1 MANEAF
7 PPGRSCLTC
16 QGDGSWRCLTCL
28 GCPLM
33 CLKCC
38 RESHQI
44 QPLHRVQH
52 WNGTFFQDA
61 WLYQAGV
68 KLYFGHHGARCPSLT
83 YDSDHSSPASEN
95 GSLDPGEHDEAEDL
109 DLSQSGIDG
118 ELDLHVIDDGLTQ
131 EEMDSARDFQSSEAD
146 PCWTKRK
153 DGDGDPYLI
162 VVDRSRIHLLGA
174 VWCQCRDRVQADLQA
189 LDLRLFPASSGQI
202 RTVFTFDCLDDFLA
216 DNQECNTTA
225 YQYWEKLRRFTNPYF
240 PDTVPVRYLLHYL
253 PVT

>member
-1 MANEAF
+1 
-7 PPGRSCLTC
+7 
-16 QGDGSWRCLTCL
+16 
-28 GCPLM
+28 M

-38 RESHQI
+38 RDSHQI

-68 KLYFGHHGARCPSLT
+68 KLYFGHRGARCPSLL
-83 YDSDHSSPASEN
+83 SDRGHSSSASES
-95 GSLDPGEHDEAEDL
+95 GAPDREEQGDVDEVDPSPAEM
-109 DLSQSGIDG
+109 DG
-118 ELDLHVIDDGLTQ
+118 ELDLSLIDAGLTV
-131 EEMDSARDFQSSEAD
+131 EEITNSARDFQGSEAD
-146 PCWTKRK
+146 PCWTKRR

-162 VVDRSRIHLLGA
+162 VIDRSGIHLLGA
-174 VWCQCRDRVQADLQA
+174 VWCQCGDRVQEDLQA

-225 YQYWEKLRRFTNPYF
+225 YRYWEKLRRFTNPYF
-240 PDTVPVRYLLHYL
+240 PDTVPVRFLLHEL
-253 PVT
+253 AVNQLKFQRIGTRN